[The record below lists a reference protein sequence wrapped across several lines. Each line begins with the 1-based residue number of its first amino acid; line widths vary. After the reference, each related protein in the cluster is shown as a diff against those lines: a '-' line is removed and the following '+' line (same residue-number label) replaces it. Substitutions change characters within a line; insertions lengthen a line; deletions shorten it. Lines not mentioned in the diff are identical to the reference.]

1 MNIQGK
7 LIEIYPVQNVSD
19 RFRKREFV
27 IEYAD
32 NPQYPQFIKFEFTQD
47 ACEEL
52 DKYQTGQDVNVE
64 FNLRGRKWVNP
75 QGQAVYFNTL
85 QAWRLAPATAGAPA
99 PEAPSAVPPAPT
111 MPPMVGNDS
120 SSDDDLP
127 F

>member
-7 LIEIYPVQNVSD
+7 LVEIYAVQNVSD

-32 NPQYPQFIKFEFTQD
+32 NPQYPQFIKFEFIQD

-52 DKYQTGQDVNVE
+52 DKYQVGQDVNVE

-85 QAWRLAPATAGAPA
+85 QAWRLSPAAATAV
-99 PEAPSAVPPAPT
+99 PEAPGAVPP
-111 MPPMVGNDS
+111 PPAEPPFITNDDS
-120 SSDDDLP
+120 GDDLP